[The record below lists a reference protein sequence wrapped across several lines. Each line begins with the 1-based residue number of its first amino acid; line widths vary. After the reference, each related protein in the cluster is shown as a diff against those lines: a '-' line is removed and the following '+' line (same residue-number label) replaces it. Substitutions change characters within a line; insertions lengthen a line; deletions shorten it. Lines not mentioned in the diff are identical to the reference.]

1 MRALWTTAS
10 ILALTASLA
19 ACKKKDGAT
28 VVKKD
33 EAKPIPVQV
42 AVAAEGDS
50 LKQIVLTG
58 TIVADQRS
66 EVTADTAGKILSVRV
81 ERGDRVKM
89 GQPVVQLD
97 VQSAALGAREAQ
109 ANLANARVQRE
120 LAEQECAR
128 TKQLLD
134 KGAIT
139 RSEYDR
145 QTTQCSSALQLVSA
159 AEARAQMMMK
169 TVADGIVRAPFD
181 GLVAQKSVSVGEF
194 VSPGRPLFTLV
205 DDDPLRIE
213 LSVPESEVN
222 AIKLGQ
228 DVQIT
233 AVAARDKSYKA
244 KVTRVGAEIGRSR
257 SLIVE
262 ATIEPGSGLVPGMF
276 AEATITVGTDKHPVV
291 PKAAVVERGKRKHV
305 FVLKNFKDGSG
316 APAKP
321 VEPSKDAKA
330 AKPEKGTGKTAE
342 LEDRI
347 VQIAPTADP
356 AKVAIL
362 QSVKAD
368 EQVVVV
374 DEAQQTALAK
384 KIEAKKKEIEKKDSD
399 FAEAHK
405 NETDKKKLDEA
416 KKALQDE
423 KKPLLAEVDALEN
436 QLVTD
441 GRRVEVQ

>member
-1 MRALWTTAS
+1 MTAS
-10 ILALTASLA
+10 ILALTVSLA
-19 ACKKKDGAT
+19 ACKKKDGGT
-28 VVKKD
+28 VEKKE

-228 DVQIT
+228 DVLLT
-233 AVAARDKSYKA
+233 AVSARDKSYKA

-257 SLIVE
+257 ALIVE
-262 ATIEPGSGLVPGMF
+262 ATLEPGSGLVPGMF
-276 AEATITVGTDKHPVV
+276 AEATLTVGTDKHPVV
-291 PKAAVVERGKRKHV
+291 PKAAVVDRGKRKHV
-305 FVLKNFKDGSG
+305 FVLKNFKDASA

-321 VEPSKDAKA
+321 VEPGKDAKDAKA
-330 AKPEKGTGKTAE
+330 AKPAKAAPGKTAE

-356 AKVAIL
+356 ATLAIL
-362 QSVKAD
+362 QNVKPD

-374 DEAQQTALAK
+374 DEAEQKALAK
-384 KIEAKKKEIEKKDSD
+384 KIEAKKKAIEKMDSD
-399 FAEAHK
+399 FAETHK

-416 KKALQDE
+416 KKALQE
-423 KKPLLAEVDALEN
+423 QKKPLLAEVEALEN
-436 QLVTD
+436 QLITD